1 MSSKRLIILS
11 IFFLLLS
18 LVFHNFLP
26 IETNKKNYRRSF
38 DALQILPERLR
49 AFIAA
54 RFWEKADHLMHKG
67 PVVAKQSFVAGSYA
81 GNTDI
86 IPYLKFVIAL
96 CPEET
101 APYRLLASNYAY
113 HLGMREDALSLLEDA
128 FYNCEN
134 SKYLHELY
142 ASKAFIYLFAQS
154 NSSEN
159 RKKELEKAAI
169 YIDKAISKYRKTG
182 DFPDPVFKL
191 ENYYIVKARIFWELE
206 KPHQALEAW
215 EKSNNS
221 LEESSDI
228 LAGLLLKY
236 KQTGVFEPLKYIEQG
251 ISQKQNYSL
260 IGEEQTLEQ
269 HNHDHQH
276 KHGHNSNID
285 AASRH
290 EKSLLQA
297 LIWLSLKAGFVF
309 LIVILLYFHGSK
321 SCGTVSFAFQ
331 FSAGK

>member
-1 MSSKRLIILS
+1 MSSKRLLILT
-11 IFFLLLS
+11 ILFLLLS
-18 LVFHNFLP
+18 SIFHSFLSKQSS
-26 IETNKKNYRRSF
+26 KKNYKRSF
-38 DALQILPERLR
+38 ESLLILPERLR

-67 PVVAKQSFVAGSYA
+67 PVISRQSFVAGSYA

-113 HLGMREDALSLLEDA
+113 HLGMREEALCLLEDA

-134 SKYLHELY
+134 SRYLHELY
-142 ASKAFIYLFAQS
+142 ASAAFIYLFVQS
-154 NSSEN
+154 KDSQ
-159 RKKELEKAAI
+159 KLKTDLEKACV
-169 YIDKAISKYRKTG
+169 YIDKAIAKYTKSG

-191 ENYYIVKARIFWELE
+191 ENYYIVKSRILWELG
-206 KPHQALEAW
+206 KPQQALEAW
-215 EKSNNS
+215 ENSNNN
-221 LEESSDI
+221 LEESHDV

-236 KQTGVFEPLKYIEQG
+236 KQTGIFEPLKSIGQG
-251 ISQKQNYSL
+251 ISHSQSHSL
-260 IGEEQTLEQ
+260 FNEEEAFGY
-269 HNHDHQH
+269 HNHEHQH
-276 KHGHNSNID
+276 EDSHNSNLE
-285 AASRH
+285 AVSKH

-297 LIWLSLKAGFVF
+297 LIWLSLKAGFAF
-309 LIVILLYFHGSK
+309 LIVILLYFHGLK
-321 SCGTVSFAFQ
+321 SCETVSFAFR

>member
-67 PVVAKQSFVAGSYA
+67 PVISRQSFVAGSYA

-86 IPYLKFVIAL
+86 IPYLKCVIAL

-142 ASKAFIYLFAQS
+142 ASAAFIYLFAQS
-154 NSSEN
+154 NTSEN
-159 RKKELEKAAI
+159 RKTDLEKAVV
-169 YIDKAISKYRKTG
+169 YIDKAISKYIKTG

-215 EKSNNS
+215 ENSNNS
-221 LEESSDI
+221 LMGSSDI

-236 KQTGVFEPLKYIEQG
+236 KQTGIFEPLKSIEQD
-251 ISQKQNYSL
+251 ISRKENYSL
-260 IGEEQTLEQ
+260 IGEEKTLE
-269 HNHDHQH
+269 HRNHEHQH

-285 AASRH
+285 ATSRR

>member
-11 IFFLLLS
+11 MLFLLLS
-18 LVFHNFLP
+18 LVFHIFLP
-26 IETNKKNYRRSF
+26 EQNNKKSCKRSF

-67 PVVAKQSFVAGSYA
+67 PSVSGQFFAAGSYA

-86 IPYLKFVIAL
+86 IPYLKSVIAL

-113 HLGMREDALSLLEDA
+113 HLGMRSEALKLLEDA

-142 ASKAFIYLFAQS
+142 ASAAFIHLFSQS
-154 NSSEN
+154 KDSSN
-159 RKKELEKAAI
+159 RKNDLEKSSI
-169 YIDKAISKYRKTG
+169 YIDKAIAKFVKTS

-191 ENYYIVKARIFWELE
+191 ENYYVIKARIFWELE
-206 KPHQALEAW
+206 KPSVALEAW
-215 EKSNNS
+215 ENS
-221 LEESSDI
+221 GNKLEESGDR
-228 LAGLLLKY
+228 LAELLFKY
-236 KQTGVFEPLKYIEQG
+236 KQTGVFEPLKDLSDY
-251 ISQKQNYSL
+251 SQKHNYSF
-260 IGEEQTLEQ
+260 ISEEKAFEK
-269 HNHDHQH
+269 HNHEHQREH
-276 KHGHNSNID
+276 SHDTNHETDSE
-285 AASRH
+285 H

-297 LIWLSLKAGFVF
+297 LIRLSLEAGFVF
-309 LIVILLYFHGSK
+309 LIVILLYFHCSK
-321 SCGTVSFAFQ
+321 SCGTVSCVFR